1 MKTNIYNESKDRN
14 ATATELAR
22 AIMNNAIEIAMDLTI
37 ADFQNQPNMIGDKLE
52 ELTEEQKEAVLDA
65 MYKVAATLSPKTK
78 SDDVSYSTF

>member
-37 ADFQNQPNMIGDKLE
+37 ADFQHQPNMIGDKLV

-65 MYKVAATLSPKTK
+65 MYKVAETLSPKTK